1 MTNLKKIAKHRHK
14 ILMYFWMVMIPV
26 TIFTPLKESLLW
38 VLLLSLYA
46 NIEASAAA
54 HEAKKGK

>member
-1 MTNLKKIAKHRHK
+1 MNKLWKNRHK
-14 ILMYFWMVMIPV
+14 YLIWFWIAMVPV

-54 HEAKKGK
+54 QEAKKEKK